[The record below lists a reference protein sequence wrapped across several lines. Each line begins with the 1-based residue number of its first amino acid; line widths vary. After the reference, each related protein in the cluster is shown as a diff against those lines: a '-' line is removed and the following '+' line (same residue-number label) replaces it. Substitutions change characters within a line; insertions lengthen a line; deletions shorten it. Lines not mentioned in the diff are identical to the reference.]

1 MSIKNWPARERP
13 RERLLENGAAS
24 LSDTELLAI
33 VLGTGVKGCSAL
45 DLSRRLLQ
53 DFGNLTH
60 LFTAPLQEFCQQDGL
75 GHAKFVQMQAM
86 LELSRRYMREEL
98 EGRDV
103 MSSSELT
110 RDYLRARMRHY
121 PHEVFACLYLDNQHR
136 VVRFEELFSGTI
148 DGAAVYPREVVK
160 RCLHNNAAA
169 VIFAHNHPSG
179 VAEPSHADVAIT
191 LRLKSALSTIDVRVL
206 DHIII
211 GSKDVV
217 SLAERGVV

>member
-33 VLGTGVKGCSAL
+33 VLGTGVKGRSAL
-45 DLSRRLLQ
+45 DLARRLLEE
-53 DFGNLTH
+53 FGNLTR
-60 LFTAPLQEFCQQDGL
+60 LFSSSLQEFCQQDGL

-86 LELSRRYMREEL
+86 LELSRRCMREEL
-98 EGRDV
+98 EERDV

-110 RDYLRARMRHY
+110 REYLRARMRHY

-136 VVRFEELFSGTI
+136 VVRFEELFFGTI

-206 DHIII
+206 DHIIV

>member
-45 DLSRRLLQ
+45 DLARRLLEE
-53 DFGNLTH
+53 FGNLTR
-60 LFTAPLQEFCQQDGL
+60 LFTSPLQEFCQHAGL

-86 LELSRRYMREEL
+86 LELSRRYMREGL
-98 EGRDV
+98 EERDV

-110 RDYLRARMRHY
+110 REYLRARMRHY

-136 VVRFEELFSGTI
+136 VVRFEELFFGTI

-160 RCLHNNAAA
+160 RCLHHNAAA

>member
-13 RERLLENGAAS
+13 RERLLEHGAAS
-24 LSDTELLAI
+24 MSDTELLAI
-33 VLGTGVKGCSAL
+33 LLGTGVKGCSAL
-45 DLSRRLLQ
+45 DLARRLLEK
-53 DFGNLTH
+53 FGNLTR
-60 LFTAPLQEFCQQDGL
+60 LFTSPLQEFCQHDGL

-98 EGRDV
+98 EERDV

-110 RDYLRARMRHY
+110 REYLRARMRHY

-136 VVRFEELFSGTI
+136 VVRFEELFFGTI

-211 GSKDVV
+211 GSRDVV

>member
-24 LSDTELLAI
+24 LSDAELLAI

-45 DLSRRLLQ
+45 DLARRLLEE
-53 DFGNLTH
+53 FGTLTR
-60 LFTAPLQEFCQQDGL
+60 LLTLPLQEFCQHGGL

-86 LELSRRYMREEL
+86 LELSCRYMREEL
-98 EGRDV
+98 EERDV

-110 RDYLRARMRHY
+110 REYLRARMRHY

-179 VAEPSHADVAIT
+179 IAEPSHADVAIT

-206 DHIII
+206 DHIIV
-211 GSKDVV
+211 GSRDVV

>member
-13 RERLLENGAAS
+13 RERMLESGAAS
-24 LSDTELLAI
+24 LSDAELLAI
-33 VLGTGVKGCSAL
+33 VLGTGVKGRNSL
-45 DLSRRLLQ
+45 DLARDLLEE
-53 DFGNLTH
+53 FGSLTH
-60 LFTAPLQEFCQQDGL
+60 IFNSSVDEFCQHDGL
-75 GHAKFVQMQAM
+75 GPARYVQMQAM
-86 LELSRRYMREEL
+86 QELILRQMHEQLQE
-98 EGRDV
+98 RDV

-110 RDYLRARMRHY
+110 REYLRARMRHY

-136 VVRFEELFSGTI
+136 VVRFEELFTGTI

-179 VAEPSHADVAIT
+179 MAEPSHADVAIT

-206 DHIII
+206 DHIIV
-211 GSKDVV
+211 GNTEVV
-217 SLAERGVV
+217 SLAERGIV

>member
-33 VLGTGVKGCSAL
+33 VLVTGVKGSSAL
-45 DLSRRLLQ
+45 DLARRLLEE
-53 DFGNLTH
+53 FGNLTR
-60 LFTAPLQEFCQQDGL
+60 LFTSPLQEFCQHAGL

-86 LELSRRYMREEL
+86 LELSRRYMREGL
-98 EGRDV
+98 EERDV

-110 RDYLRARMRHY
+110 REYLRARMRHY

-136 VVRFEELFSGTI
+136 VVRFEELFFGTI

-160 RCLHNNAAA
+160 RCLHHNAAA

>member
-45 DLSRRLLQ
+45 DLARRLLEE
-53 DFGNLTH
+53 FGNLTR
-60 LFTAPLQEFCQQDGL
+60 LFTSPLQECCQHAGL

-86 LELSRRYMREEL
+86 LELSRRCMREEL
-98 EGRDV
+98 EERDV

-110 RDYLRARMRHY
+110 REYLRARMRHY

-136 VVRFEELFSGTI
+136 VVRFEELFFGTI

>member
-24 LSDTELLAI
+24 LSDAELLAI

-45 DLSRRLLQ
+45 DLARRLLEE
-53 DFGNLTH
+53 FGTLTQ
-60 LFTAPLQEFCQQDGL
+60 LLTTPLQEFCRHGGL

-98 EGRDV
+98 EDRDV
-103 MSSSELT
+103 MSSSALT
-110 RDYLRARMRHY
+110 REYLRARMRHY

-179 VAEPSHADVAIT
+179 IAEPSHADVAIT

-211 GSKDVV
+211 GSRDVV

>member
-45 DLSRRLLQ
+45 DLARRLLEE
-53 DFGNLTH
+53 FGNLTR
-60 LFTAPLQEFCQQDGL
+60 LFTSPLQEFCQHAGL

-86 LELSRRYMREEL
+86 LELSRRYMREGL
-98 EGRDV
+98 EERDV

-110 RDYLRARMRHY
+110 REYLRARMRHY

-136 VVRFEELFSGTI
+136 VMRFEELFFGTI

-160 RCLHNNAAA
+160 RCLHHNAAA

>member
-1 MSIKNWPARERP
+1 MSIKNWPVRERP
-13 RERLLENGAAS
+13 RERLLENGATS

-45 DLSRRLLQ
+45 DLARRLLEE
-53 DFGNLTH
+53 FGNLTR
-60 LFTAPLQEFCQQDGL
+60 LFTSPLQEFCQHDGL

-98 EGRDV
+98 EDRDV
-103 MSSSELT
+103 MSSSALT
-110 RDYLRARMRHY
+110 REYLRARMRHY

-179 VAEPSHADVAIT
+179 IAEPSHADVAIT

-211 GSKDVV
+211 GSRDVV

>member
-45 DLSRRLLQ
+45 DLARRLLEE
-53 DFGNLTH
+53 FGNLTR
-60 LFTAPLQEFCQQDGL
+60 LFTSPLQECCQHAGL

-86 LELSRRYMREEL
+86 LELSRRYMREGL
-98 EGRDV
+98 EERDV

-110 RDYLRARMRHY
+110 REYLRARMRHY

-136 VVRFEELFSGTI
+136 VMRFEELFFGTI

-160 RCLHNNAAA
+160 RCLHHNAAA